1 MENAARIRSQANEW
15 RTNVCS
21 PSRERALREGEA
33 SLGEATS
40 GGGATPRRELADRI
54 LDGMIRVFYAARQHS
69 QSLKQKYGITA
80 AQLQLLKLLEKQ
92 GDLTH
97 SDISDRMYLRGS
109 TVSGIIDRLEKRELV
124 RRKRSRV
131 DRRLVRVGLSE
142 TGERLLS
149 SVPRGQSKFG
159 ALRHFVSELPKD
171 EAESFART
179 LEKIAIFMGAGTEGA
194 PESPSSEIDLDF
206 ASPEGL

>member
-1 MENAARIRSQANEW
+1 
-15 RTNVCS
+15 
-21 PSRERALREGEA
+21 LREHEGAPSDTA
-33 SLGEATS
+33 SS
-40 GGGATPRRELADRI
+40 GGAKPPRELADKV
-54 LDGMIRVFYAARQHS
+54 LEGMIRVFYAARQHS
-69 QSLKQKYGITA
+69 QSLKAKYGITS

-97 SDISDRMYLRGS
+97 SEISDRMYLRGS

-142 TGERLLS
+142 AGTQLLS

-159 ALRHFVSELPKD
+159 ALRHFVSELPRD

-179 LEKIAIFMGAGTEGA
+179 LEKIAVFMGAGTEGA
-194 PESPSSEIDLDF
+194 PDSAACEIDLDDQE
-206 ASPEGL
+206 PEGL